1 MKTSPQKEAK
11 KRLTYAGKRYNMTLE
26 SVIIIMIKIPNGEG
40 GVIECSNT
48 EEAIE
53 VLKFLSAEK
62 DRRNAEQRK
71 REHIVIRRT
80 PGLASVIAASS
91 DFAAQMADQ
100 VEVSA
105 WSKDSFWK
113 FIEALGEQQTRV
125 LSLLVRKQKASDE
138 EIRKLLKVD
147 GNQALAGVLSGISK
161 QAANLGI
168 SARSVYTVEDERKSG
183 ELSKTYVVSKDF
195 AFVASQMNWPE
206 D

>member
-1 MKTSPQKEAK
+1 MKSLQKKKAQ
-11 KRLTYAGKRYNMTLE
+11 KRLTYAGKRTNITLE
-26 SVIIIMIKIPNGEG
+26 SVIVIMIKIPNGEG
-40 GVIECSNT
+40 GVIECSN
-48 EEAIE
+48 EQEAIA

-62 DRRNAEQRK
+62 DRRAAERRK
-71 REHIVIRRT
+71 QERIEISRK
-80 PGLASVIAASS
+80 PGMHSLMGIADIAN
-91 DFAAQMADQ
+91 QMADT

-105 WSKDSFWK
+105 WSKESFWK
-113 FIEALGEQQTRV
+113 FIEALGEQQTKV
-125 LSLLVRKQKASDE
+125 LSLLVRNKKASDE

-195 AFVASQMNWPE
+195 AFVASQMNWP
-206 D
+206 DD